1 MENNRLN
8 EKTIGTA
15 KVTVDILPKGYCV
28 PNRKLN
34 SVGYITIH
42 NTGSMA
48 PAKNQHNYMKNI
60 NKSGERKAS
69 WHFSVDD
76 KDIYQAQSCNYEMW
90 HAGDSTGNKNSIGI
104 EICQSDNKATQEKIY
119 RNAVELVK
127 ILMKYYNIPI
137 TKVVQDNKW
146 SGKSCPDYLRR
157 SVHGYSWNWFIDQCK
172 GNTSSSST
180 STSNKLK
187 DGDYKNKKAKIVRV
201 KSNDVLNVRYDRN
214 PNSKDIGDLKPGA
227 IVECEWCKDGWM
239 SINGFKGLKG
249 LGYVNSYYLE
259 LI

>member
-1 MENNRLN
+1 MKNNRLD
-8 EKTIGTA
+8 ERTIGTA

-28 PNRKLN
+28 PDRRLN
-34 SVGYITIH
+34 SIGYITIH

-76 KDIYQAQSCNYEMW
+76 KDIYQAQSCNFEMW
-90 HAGDSTGNKNSIGI
+90 HCGDTTGNRNSIGI

-119 RNAVELVK
+119 RNAIELVK

-137 TKVVQDNKW
+137 TKVVQHNKW
-146 SGKSCPDYLRR
+146 SGKNCPQYLRENKF
-157 SVHGYSWNWFIDQCK
+157 GFNWNWFIDQCK
-172 GNTSSSST
+172 GKIANE
-180 STSNKLK
+180 SNY
-187 DGDYKNKKAKIVRV
+187 GPFKKGSYCGRKARVVRV
-201 KSNDVLNVRYDRN
+201 ESWDVLNVRYDRN
-214 PNSKDIGDLKPGA
+214 SESRDIGDLKPGA
-227 IVECEWCKDGWM
+227 IVECEWCEDGWM

-249 LGYVNSYYLE
+249 LGYVNSYFLE

>member
-1 MENNRLN
+1 MKNNRLD

-28 PNRKLN
+28 PDRRLN
-34 SVGYITIH
+34 SIGYITIH

-76 KDIYQAQSCNYEMW
+76 KDIYQAQSCNFEMW
-90 HAGDSTGNKNSIGI
+90 HCGDTTGNRNSIGI

-119 RNAVELVK
+119 RNAIELVK
-127 ILMKYYNIPI
+127 ISMKYYNIPI
-137 TKVVQDNKW
+137 TKVVQHNKW
-146 SGKSCPDYLRR
+146 SGKNCPQYLRENKF
-157 SVHGYSWNWFIDQCK
+157 GFSWNWFIDQCK
-172 GNTSSSST
+172 GKIANE
-180 STSNKLK
+180 SNYEHFKN
-187 DGDYKNKKAKIVRV
+187 GDYSRRKARV
-201 KSNDVLNVRYDRN
+201 TADVLNVRYDRGTQYN
-214 PNSKDIGDLKPGA
+214 VIGQVKHGDIINLQY
-227 IVECEWCKDGWM
+227 CLNGWI
-239 SINGFKGLKG
+239 SIEGFKGNKG